1 MNVWMEMKLI
11 DFMQFN
17 PNETLSKGTVAK
29 KVAMEYLMPF
39 NKKVQGYIDAPFNG
53 GTKFKNGDTLLAR
66 ITPCLENGKTA
77 YVDFLSK
84 NEVAFGSTE
93 YIVLREING
102 VSNSK
107 FIFYLATSGE
117 FRDTAIQLMTGTSG
131 RQRVETDAFKER
143 IFTVP
148 PLPEQETIAEV
159 LSSLDDKIDLL
170 NRQNKTLEALAE
182 TYFRQWFIEDA
193 KADWEEKG
201 LDEIA
206 EFLNG
211 LPLQKYSYKSGEYLR
226 AIKIKE
232 LNNGFSDSSDMCNDK
247 VPSRYIINNGD
258 IVFSWSGS
266 LALDYWKFG
275 KGALN
280 QHLFKVTPNGLPAW
294 FCYHWIKF
302 YLTEFRGIA
311 EDKAT
316 TMGHIQRH
324 HLTDAKVAVPSK
336 DELEHMDKIIQP
348 ITEKGLTN
356 NTQIQTL
363 QSLRD
368 TLLPKLIS
376 GEVSV

>member
-1 MNVWMEMKLI
+1 MSEWREGKLGGI
-11 DFMQFN
+11 CRYA
-17 PNETLSKGTVAK
+17 NEKILLSKINIKQYISTENMLDNRNGVVLADKFPTVDKGTYYEKNDVLISNIRPYFKKIWFANNDGGCSNDVLVFKGNKDCNRAFLYYLLSQDSFFEYMMLGSKGTK
-29 KVAMEYLMPF
+29 MPRGD
-39 NKKVQGYIDAPFNG
+39 KDAIMKLG
-53 GTKFKNGDTLLAR
+53 IL
-66 ITPCLENGKTA
+66 I
-77 YVDFLSK
+77 
-84 NEVAFGSTE
+84 
-93 YIVLREING
+93 
-102 VSNSK
+102 
-107 FIFYLATSGE
+107 
-117 FRDTAIQLMTGTSG
+117 
-131 RQRVETDAFKER
+131 
-143 IFTVP
+143 P
-148 PLPEQETIAEV
+148 PLPEQEAIAEI

-170 NRQNKTLEALAE
+170 SRQNTTLEALAE
-182 TYFRQWFIEDA
+182 TYFRQWFIEEA
-193 KADWEEKG
+193 NEEWEEKG

-232 LNNGFSDSSDMCNDK
+232 LNNGFSDSSDMCNDQ

-294 FCYHWIKF
+294 FCYHWIKL

-324 HLTDAKVAVPSK
+324 HLTDAKVLVPSK
-336 DELEHMDKIIQP
+336 DELEYMDKIIQP
-348 ITEKGLTN
+348 ITAKVLSN
-356 NTQIQTL
+356 NMQIQTL
-363 QSLRD
+363 QKFRD
-368 TLLPKLIS
+368 ALLPRLIN
-376 GEVSV
+376 GKVRVNI